1 MKKLNDKEKLES
13 AIEKLEDQLQ
23 HMMIGNV
30 KDALELLK
38 TVDKKKL
45 DKQSPSWTQQE
56 VKQGFNY

>member
-1 MKKLNDKEKLES
+1 MKKLSDKEKLES

-38 TVDKKKL
+38 TIDKRQL
-45 DKQSPSWTQQE
+45 DK
-56 VKQGFNY
+56 